1 MSGCV
6 LNAAVV
12 LSWSRAYLESNR
24 PENLNIGSVKKQYY
38 RELTS
43 WGLIA
48 FALGAVEG
56 GVTGVLINHLFKDI
70 VTDYW
75 LSQAVGLAAGAPT
88 MANLTSPLWARIEQG
103 RDKVA
108 LVSIVGCGCALSLL
122 IFALA
127 PTSPMGLIQATA
139 AVVLARIF
147 WSGVVTIRANLW
159 RANYPRY
166 IRAKMTAKLVLTM
179 AVIMA
184 ATGCLVGWAAD
195 QSLES
200 VRLLYGVLGL
210 LGMAGAIFYRGLVI
224 RNADK
229 LAVAEQQMRKTEGAF
244 GLKTLYRIL
253 RQDRAY
259 RQYMTVMFIF
269 GSGNLMFLA
278 PLILIINDQMS
289 VSQWQQILITSSV
302 PLATLP
308 LTVGLWAKL
317 LDKTRIV
324 SYRAKHSWS
333 FVVAIALFTLAVAF
347 KQVWLL
353 WVGGIFFGT
362 AAAGGVLGWNLGH
375 LDFARPEFAT
385 RYMAVHVTLTG
396 IRGLIM
402 PIIGVNLYL
411 AIRAVAPD
419 MARFSLFVPFA
430 ITLVGALLFVRLA
443 QQIKREE
450 AASTRS

>member
-1 MSGCV
+1 
-6 LNAAVV
+6 
-12 LSWSRAYLESNR
+12 
-24 PENLNIGSVKKQYY
+24 
-38 RELTS
+38 
-43 WGLIA
+43 
-48 FALGAVEG
+48 
-56 GVTGVLINHLFKDI
+56 
-70 VTDYW
+70 
-75 LSQAVGLAAGAPT
+75 
-88 MANLTSPLWARIEQG
+88 
-103 RDKVA
+103 
-108 LVSIVGCGCALSLL
+108 
-122 IFALA
+122 
-127 PTSPMGLIQATA
+127 
-139 AVVLARIF
+139 
-147 WSGVVTIRANLW
+147 
-159 RANYPRY
+159 
-166 IRAKMTAKLVLTM
+166 
-179 AVIMA
+179 
-184 ATGCLVGWAAD
+184 
-195 QSLES
+195 
-200 VRLLYGVLGL
+200 
-210 LGMAGAIFYRGLVI
+210 
-224 RNADK
+224 
-229 LAVAEQQMRKTEGAF
+229 
-244 GLKTLYRIL
+244 
-253 RQDRAY
+253 
-259 RQYMTVMFIF
+259 
-269 GSGNLMFLA
+269 
-278 PLILIINDQMS
+278 MS